1 MPSPQ
6 ILPFKRLR
14 SRFPD
19 TLQTVKQEIQRLTKE
34 DLFARRHVQ
43 EVTHESERI
52 RTSLVH
58 ATAALNI
65 IEGEAI
71 SEDEELVIPRV
82 LYCDEDMPSTSKS
95 RTNGS
100 VPPPSPPSAVV
111 TIPPP
116 CVITPRKSE

>member
-1 MPSPQ
+1 MNHGMPSPQ

-43 EVTHESERI
+43 EVTHEFERI

-65 IEGEAI
+65 IEGQAT
-71 SEDEELVIPRV
+71 SEDEELVIPTV
-82 LYCDEDMPSTSKS
+82 LYCDEDIPSS
-95 RTNGS
+95 
-100 VPPPSPPSAVV
+100 
-111 TIPPP
+111 
-116 CVITPRKSE
+116 SES